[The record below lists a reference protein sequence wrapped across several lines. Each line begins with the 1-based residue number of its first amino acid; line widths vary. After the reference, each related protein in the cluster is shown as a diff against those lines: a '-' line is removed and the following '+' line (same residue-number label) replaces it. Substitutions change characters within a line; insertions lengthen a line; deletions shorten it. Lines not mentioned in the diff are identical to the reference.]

1 MTEEKK
7 VKEEEKDNRKYTY
20 ATGRRKSA
28 IAKVRVY
35 DKETKKGEIIV
46 NDKDYKSYFSGNDI
60 LIEKVCA
67 PLKLLHFEDK
77 FYISVKVLGGGPNG
91 QAESIRLGISRVL
104 LKMNED
110 FKKELKAN
118 GYLTRDPRK
127 VERKKPGLKK
137 ARRAPQWKKR

>member
-1 MTEEKK
+1 MTETKEEKK
-7 VKEEEKDNRKYTY
+7 DSKKYIY

-35 DKETKKGEIIV
+35 EEKAEKSRIMV
-46 NDKDYKSYFSGNDI
+46 NDKDCKSYFSSNNI
-60 LIEKVCA
+60 LVEKVYS

-77 FYISVKVLGGGPNG
+77 FYISVKVFGGGPNG
-91 QAESIRLGISRVL
+91 QAEAIRLGISRVL
-104 LKMNED
+104 LEMNED

>member
-7 VKEEEKDNRKYTY
+7 VKEEKKEDKKYTY

-28 IAKVRVY
+28 TAKVRVY
-35 DKETKKGEIIV
+35 DKKAEKSEIVV
-46 NDKDYKSYFSGNDI
+46 NDKDCKSYFFNNNI
-60 LIEKVCA
+60 LVEKVYS
-67 PLKLLHFEDK
+67 PLKLLHLEDK
-77 FYISVKVLGGGPNG
+77 FYISAKVLGGGPNG
-91 QAESIRLGISRVL
+91 QAEAIRLGISRVL

-110 FKKELKAN
+110 YKTELKAN
-118 GYLTRDPRK
+118 DFLTRDPRK

>member
-1 MTEEKK
+1 MSENSQ
-7 VKEEEKDNRKYTY
+7 DNKKYTY

-28 IAKVRVY
+28 TAKVRVY
-35 DKETKKGEIIV
+35 DGKAEKSGIVINGKNFKE
-46 NDKDYKSYFSGNDI
+46 YFANNNI
-60 LIEKVCA
+60 LIEKVYS
-67 PLKLLHFEDK
+67 PLKLLRLEDK
-77 FYISVKVLGGGPNG
+77 FYISVKVFGGGPNG
-91 QAESIRLGISRVL
+91 QSEAVRLGISRVL

-118 GYLTRDPRK
+118 DYLTRDPRK

>member
-1 MTEEKK
+1 MAEEKK
-7 VKEEEKDNRKYTY
+7 EKKDDGKYTY

-35 DKETKKGEIIV
+35 DGKTEKKGIV
-46 NDKDYKSYFSGNDI
+46 INDKDCKSYFSNNNI
-60 LIEKVCA
+60 LIEKVYS

-77 FYISVKVLGGGPNG
+77 FYISAKVFGGGPNG
-91 QAESIRLGISRVL
+91 QAEAIRLGISRVL
-104 LKMNED
+104 LEMNED

>member
-1 MTEEKK
+1 MTEKKEEKK
-7 VKEEEKDNRKYTY
+7 DNKKYTY

-28 IAKVRVY
+28 IAKVRIY
-35 DKETKKGEIIV
+35 DEKAGKSEIII
-46 NDKDYKSYFSGNDI
+46 NNKDCKSYFSNNNI
-60 LIEKVCA
+60 LLEKIYS

-77 FYISVKVLGGGPNG
+77 FYVSVKVFGGGPNG
-91 QAESIRLGISRVL
+91 QAEAIRLGISRVL

-110 FKKELKAN
+110 FKKELKAYN
-118 GYLTRDPRK
+118 YLTRDPRK

>member
-1 MTEEKK
+1 MSENSQ
-7 VKEEEKDNRKYTY
+7 DNKKYTY

-28 IAKVRVY
+28 TAKVRVY
-35 DKETKKGEIIV
+35 DGKARKSGIVINGKNFKE
-46 NDKDYKSYFSGNDI
+46 YFANNNI
-60 LIEKVCA
+60 LIEKVYS
-67 PLKLLHFEDK
+67 PLKLLRLEDK
-77 FYISVKVLGGGPNG
+77 FYISVKVFGGGPNG
-91 QAESIRLGISRVL
+91 QAEAVRLGISRVL

-118 GYLTRDPRK
+118 DYLTRDPRK

>member
-1 MTEEKK
+1 MTEKKEEKK
-7 VKEEEKDNRKYTY
+7 DSKEYTY

-28 IAKVRVY
+28 TAKVRVY
-35 DKETKKGEIIV
+35 DEKAEKSRIV
-46 NDKDYKSYFSGNDI
+46 INDKDCKNYFSNNNI
-60 LIEKVCA
+60 LIEKVYS
-67 PLKLLHFEDK
+67 PLKLLHLEDK

-91 QAESIRLGISRVL
+91 QAEAIRLGISRVL
-104 LKMNED
+104 LKINED

-118 GYLTRDPRK
+118 DYLTRDPRK